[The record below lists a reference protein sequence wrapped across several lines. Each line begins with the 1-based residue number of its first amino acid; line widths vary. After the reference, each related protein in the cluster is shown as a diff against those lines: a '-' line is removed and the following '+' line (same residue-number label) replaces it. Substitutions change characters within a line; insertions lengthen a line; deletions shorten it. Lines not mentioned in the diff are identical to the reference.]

1 MTYCLGSTFC
11 QFTLP
16 NTYHSLLDLF
26 LTSFNLTRA
35 LKRVQ
40 VYLNYFHSTGT
51 QQVAQT
57 QLWLELSEVSK
68 SRDSSNK
75 YFTEAF
81 THSTFVIILYFTLFQ
96 EKNRK
101 RNKQI
106 SRFVFIP
113 EVNNKLTSAG

>member
-1 MTYCLGSTFC
+1 MLNKNETSN
-11 QFTLP
+11 TL
-16 NTYHSLLDLF
+16 TTLTLL
-26 LTSFNLTRA
+26 
-35 LKRVQ
+35 VQ

-51 QQVAQT
+51 QQAAQT
-57 QLWLELSEVSK
+57 QLLVGVIGSFEK
-68 SRDSSNK
+68 SRLDLIGI

-96 EKNRK
+96 KKNRQ

-113 EVNNKLTSAG
+113 EVNNKLTTAG